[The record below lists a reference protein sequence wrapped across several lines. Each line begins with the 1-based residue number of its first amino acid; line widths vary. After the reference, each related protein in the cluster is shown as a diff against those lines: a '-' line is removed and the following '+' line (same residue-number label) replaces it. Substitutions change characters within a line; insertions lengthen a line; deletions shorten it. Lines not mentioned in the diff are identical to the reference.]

1 MKNLIKVS
9 SIIFLMIFSFYYT
22 EKIALYAQNNSP
34 LKKEI
39 IVFKENNNISSLNA
53 TINGSEIIPGMNGLT
68 VNVEKSYNTMKTY
81 NSFHENNII
90 YEEVKPTIS
99 LNDYPEKII
108 VSGNPQKKAVT
119 LLISNKNT
127 NINYFRDLNV
137 NYTYLTDTKF
147 CIIID
152 ESSCYF
158 SKQRVK
164 PTIILNN
171 SNFIRFIDEIKSGSI
186 IYVDDNLDKMY
197 IDVLIK
203 HIKFYNLNILK
214 LDEHLS
220 ESNHI

>member
-1 MKNLIKVS
+1 MKNLIKVG

-39 IVFKENNNISSLNA
+39 IVFKEKNNISSLNA
-53 TINGSEIIPGMNGLT
+53 TINGSEIIPGINGLT

-81 NSFHENNII
+81 NVFLENNVI

-99 LNDYPEKII
+99 LNDYPDKII
-108 VSGNPQKKAVT
+108 VSGNSQKKAVT
-119 LLISNKNT
+119 LLISNKNN
-127 NINYFRDLNV
+127 NINYLKELNV
-137 NYTYLTDTKF
+137 NYTYITDTKF

-164 PTIILNN
+164 PSIILNN
-171 SNFIRFIDEIKSGSI
+171 SNFVKYIDDIKSGSI
-186 IYVDDNLDKMY
+186 IYIDDNLDKMY

-203 HIKFYNLNILK
+203 HIKFYNLNILQ
-214 LDEHLS
+214 LDKHLS